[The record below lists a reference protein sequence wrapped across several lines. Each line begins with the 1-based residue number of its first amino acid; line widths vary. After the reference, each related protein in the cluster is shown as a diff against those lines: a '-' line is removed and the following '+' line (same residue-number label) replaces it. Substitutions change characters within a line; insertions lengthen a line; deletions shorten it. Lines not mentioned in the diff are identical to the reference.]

1 MNILILLPND
11 AMGGAEQYLNMV
23 ASYFKKSTVHV
34 FFLQSFDTNSWGK
47 TGKHAILHYPGSNNK
62 PISLF
67 KFIFHPNH
75 KNVVKYDYIF
85 TSHVYTTGLVGVLL
99 RLNLI
104 KATNFVARE
113 STSIFTRFK
122 GLKLLSYKL
131 FYWLG
136 YKKVDLLICQ
146 TNYMKEQL
154 IKGFPK
160 LEGLTNIKVI
170 PNPIDFSL
178 IKEKENLPFSEK
190 LPDNFIV
197 SAGRLITE
205 KGYDILINAFAK
217 LKDDFPNL
225 KLLIL
230 GEGKLREELSNQIVS
245 LNLENE
251 VILQGFVQN
260 VYPYFKSAMVC
271 VVSSRVEGFPN
282 VLLQMMSQNSKVVS
296 TTCAGGINEIP
307 GIQLS
312 ETNNESSLREAIYNA
327 LTSKNNNLNLFEE
340 YLKNRDISSFFTQVT
355 YSLNDAK
362 KNN

>member
-23 ASYFKKSTVHV
+23 ASHFKKSTVHV
-34 FFLQSFDTNSWGK
+34 FFLQSFDTNSWTK
-47 TGKHAILHYPGSNNK
+47 TGKHANLHYPDRNNK
-62 PISLF
+62 PISLY

-75 KNVVKYDYIF
+75 KNVKTYDYIF
-85 TSHVYTTGLVGVLL
+85 TSHVYTTGLIGILL
-99 RLNLI
+99 RIKLI
-104 KATNFVARE
+104 RAKNFVARE

-146 TNYMKEQL
+146 TNYMKDQL
-154 IKGFPK
+154 VKGIPK
-160 LEGLTNIKVI
+160 IEDLTNIKVI
-170 PNPIDFSL
+170 PNPINFSL
-178 IKEKENLPFSEK
+178 IKEKENQVFNEN
-190 LPDNFIV
+190 LPDKFIV
-197 SAGRLITE
+197 SAGRLIHE

-217 LKDDFPNL
+217 LKPDFPNF

-230 GEGKLREELSNQIVS
+230 GEGKLREELSNQIAS

-260 VYPYFKSAMVC
+260 VYPYFKSATAC

-282 VLLQMMSQNSKVVS
+282 VLLQMMSQNSRVVS
-296 TTCAGGINEIP
+296 TTCAGGIDEIP

-312 ETNNESSLREAIYNA
+312 ETNNENSLKEAIYNA
-327 LTSKNNNLNLFEE
+327 LTSKNNSRGLFDE
-340 YLKNRDISSFFTQVT
+340 YLKNRDLSSFFKTVNH
-355 YSLNDAK
+355 SLNNAK